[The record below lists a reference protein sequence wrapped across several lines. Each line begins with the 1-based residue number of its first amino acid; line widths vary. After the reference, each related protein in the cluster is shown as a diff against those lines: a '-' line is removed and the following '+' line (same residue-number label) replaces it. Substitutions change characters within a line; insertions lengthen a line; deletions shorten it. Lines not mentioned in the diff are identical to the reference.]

1 MTDDEFSMEQ
11 EKRDSRITPAQRQ
24 ACGDGL
30 LEAMVDTPAYRL
42 KCAKEARL
50 AEQAKLLKSIEEWM
64 ADQDRKSDS
73 AT

>member
-1 MTDDEFSMEQ
+1 MTDDEFRMEQ

-24 ACGDGL
+24 AWGYGL

-42 KCAKEARL
+42 KCTKEARL
-50 AEQAKLLKSIEEWM
+50 AEQAKLLKSIEKWM
-64 ADQDRKSDS
+64 ADQDRKADS